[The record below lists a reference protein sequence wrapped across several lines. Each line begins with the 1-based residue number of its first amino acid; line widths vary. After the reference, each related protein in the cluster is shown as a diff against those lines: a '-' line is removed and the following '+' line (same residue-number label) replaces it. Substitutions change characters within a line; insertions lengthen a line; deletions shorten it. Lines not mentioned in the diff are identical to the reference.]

1 MHPERKWKFKSRRCR
16 GNLLCS
22 KWELLLANKNTHKLE
37 AYVCVCVGGAE
48 HKNAACELASVRGT
62 PNCGR
67 WKRVREQCIVK
78 RAIFSSQAMH
88 IRCSEMQN
96 CPLALFLLYINQG
109 LVYSPRLNQ
118 RRTIS
123 PASAAIASNKSFC

>member
-1 MHPERKWKFKSRRCR
+1 MGAAAGKQKH
-16 GNLLCS
+16 
-22 KWELLLANKNTHKLE
+22 THFE

-48 HKNAACELASVRGT
+48 HKNAACELASAWDAKLRALETREGT
-62 PNCGR
+62 MHCKAGDF
-67 WKRVREQCIVK
+67 
-78 RAIFSSQAMH
+78 FSSQAMH